1 MRLSSFSLIWA
12 IIYAGVGLGLLLF
25 PASFMVT
32 YGVKLDDSGILMA
45 KMLGS
50 ALTAFALIFYWNR
63 SQPLSNPAKRLILL
77 GSFIYNLLA
86 TPTLLLATLSGV
98 MNHLGWLPVGLH
110 IFLSIT
116 FGYFVFKKT

>member
-1 MRLSSFSLIWA
+1 MRLKTFSVIWT
-12 IIYAGVGLGLLLF
+12 ILYAGFGLGLLLF
-25 PASFMVT
+25 PASFMET

-63 SQPLSNPAKRLILL
+63 NQPLSNPAQRLILL
-77 GSFIYNLLA
+77 GSFIYNLLD
-86 TPTLLLATLSGV
+86 TPVVLLATLSGV
-98 MNHLGWLPVGLH
+98 MNHMGWLTVGLH

-116 FGYFVFKKT
+116 FGYFVFKKA